1 MKKIT
6 SILLFLSALLYVSC
20 DALDLSPE
28 DYYGSGNFWTKE
40 AQVEGYMNGLHN
52 NLRSSYTMFYV
63 LGEARGGTSRY
74 GTSSLGTSMSYSD
87 PIKNNMLTK
96 DNTGISNW
104 YDL

>member
-52 NLRSSYTMFYV
+52 NLRSS
-63 LGEARGGTSRY
+63 
-74 GTSSLGTSMSYSD
+74 
-87 PIKNNMLTK
+87 
-96 DNTGISNW
+96 
-104 YDL
+104 

>member
-63 LGEARGGTSRY
+63 LGEASWRY
-74 GTSSLGTSMSYSD
+74 ISLWHIFVGY
-87 PIKNNMLTK
+87 IYVL
-96 DNTGISNW
+96 
-104 YDL
+104 

>member
-63 LGEARGGTSRY
+63 LGEARGGTSRMAHLRWVHLCLIVILLK
-74 GTSSLGTSMSYSD
+74 T
-87 PIKNNMLTK
+87 IC
-96 DNTGISNW
+96 
-104 YDL
+104 

>member
-52 NLRSSYTMFYV
+52 NLRSSYTMFMY
-63 LGEARGGTSRY
+63 LGKLVEVHLVMAHLRWVHLCLIVILLKT
-74 GTSSLGTSMSYSD
+74 
-87 PIKNNMLTK
+87 IC
-96 DNTGISNW
+96 
-104 YDL
+104 